1 MRKRYCDAET
11 HAHSVT
17 VYSRAGTFGAIV
29 EYGAEKKVS
38 QHSWLA
44 ASVAVGIPSG
54 VTLKIK

>member
-1 MRKRYCDAET
+1 MQNPMLQV
-11 HAHSVT
+11 HSGT
-17 VYSRAGTFGAIV
+17 AYSRAGTFGAVV

>member
-1 MRKRYCDAET
+1 MGATKNKALPV
-11 HAHSVT
+11 HSVT
-17 VYSRAGTFGAIV
+17 AHSRAGTFGAVV

>member
-1 MRKRYCDAET
+1 MVFQLNGIAAC
-11 HAHSVT
+11 
-17 VYSRAGTFGAIV
+17 SRAGTFGAIM

-44 ASVAVGIPSG
+44 ASVALGIPSG